1 MKASWIYLTALIVLL
16 SGGLAINHSIAQETT
31 ETESA
36 ENNIAVCDVVAVF
49 NNYIRT
55 QDMTGEMA
63 QRQRR
68 LQELNADR
76 AKRAADIEAEIKNL
90 KPDSEQHTLRT
101 EELWRL
107 QFEQEGW
114 QKAQMGV
121 LMKWH
126 HKSTEQMYKQIVDM
140 VNVVAKE
147 MGLDLVLLQH
157 SQPLQ
162 TSSTE
167 ELIAQISGRTV
178 LYHSPKVDITA
189 KVLASI
195 NEQYRQ
201 SKTAE

>member
-1 MKASWIYLTALIVLL
+1 MKASWIYITALIVLL
-16 SGGLAINHSIAQETT
+16 SGGVAINHSIAQETT